1 MKRRPPRSTRTDT
14 LVPDTTLCR
23 SPKVQSTR
31 TVDSPAQN
39 ANVDPDHRQA
49 QGKQT
54 KAEAEGDDGGGH
66 FAAAFLAF
74 GLAGAVRSEEHT
86 SELQSLMRLS
96 DAVFCLKKKINTG
109 SNTQPNTGQYLTDYH

>member
-31 TVDSPAQN
+31 TGDSPAQN

-74 GLAGAVRSEEHT
+74 GLAGAVRARNSSAHSSALPAAKPPPVSSPGLSPSDRKST
-86 SELQSLMRLS
+86 RLNS
-96 DAVFCLKKKINTG
+96 
-109 SNTQPNTGQYLTDYH
+109 SH